1 MHKRALKEDRQWR
14 LTGLSVLREDVVPLG
29 FGEGLGGMI
38 LLYLAI
44 IAGVSV
50 VFVVINHVPFWLVPA
65 ALPSALLLGLLLHFM
80 LGLADRFWD
89 RSVSRS
95 GHLHTAFLLFFLY
108 LPAFVGLFYLVLAFP
123 LGLALSRYA
132 APPELA
138 VDYRRWI
145 MDVAAVSALGAWGR
159 LVFRKR

>member
-1 MHKRALKEDRQWR
+1 MHKRALKEERQWR
-14 LTGLSVLREDVVPLG
+14 LSGLGALREDVGPLG
-29 FGEGLGGMI
+29 FGEGLGGMV

-50 VFVVINHVPFWLVPA
+50 VFVVINHAAFWLVPA

-80 LGLADRFWD
+80 LALADRLWD
-89 RSVSRS
+89 WSVSRS
-95 GHLHTAFLLFFLY
+95 GILHAAFLLFFLY
-108 LPAFVGLFYLVLAFP
+108 LPSFVVLFYLILAYP
-123 LGLALSRYA
+123 LGLALSIY

-145 MDVAAVSALGAWGR
+145 LDVAAVSALGAWVR
-159 LVFRKR
+159 LVMRKR